1 MAEAQPGGQALA
13 ASAGAGMFARVVVT
27 LDGSDV
33 AETALAKATD
43 LARVFGAE
51 LHLLRVIDI
60 GKLEQYGAF
69 GLGMEY
75 SALDLALQDERIAAR
90 DYLER
95 HQQRLAGAGLRVT
108 TDLREGLAA
117 REIVGALRPGDL
129 LVMASHGRTGVRRWF
144 IGSVAEEVV
153 RHAPVPVML
162 LRATGDEE

>member
-1 MAEAQPGGQALA
+1 MADGQQGVTPAPGMDKR
-13 ASAGAGMFARVVVT
+13 MFDRVVVT
-27 LDGSDV
+27 LDGSEL
-33 AETALAKATD
+33 AESALAEATGM
-43 LARVFGAE
+43 ARAFGAE

-75 SALDLALQDERIAAR
+75 TALDFALQDERIAAR

-95 HQQRLAGAGLRVT
+95 RQQRLGSEGMRVT
-108 TDLREGLAA
+108 TQLREGLAA
-117 REIVGALRPGDL
+117 REIVAALQPGDL

-153 RHAPVPVML
+153 RNATVPVML
-162 LRATGDEE
+162 LRAAGHEG